1 MSCEMYSRTTH
12 PFSGH
17 RGGRGLGH
25 VYGFLNKTKHTSTRC
40 ADYKKYRT
48 GSKCVVLSLRN
59 PRLIEVSCTITTKS
73 HVTPT
78 TDNNQRR
85 YPSETKQQHASHP
98 YIPNRSDVL
107 CSPWCTVYT
116 TPSKVYQFCIK
127 PFLRLRS
134 RRRTPGDSHSQS
146 TPRGAL
152 TPTHSGGVGDIV
164 GCSSLSPS
172 SSCPRNLHSA
182 VHSALANLLP
192 LISPVQENEA
202 RHNNALK
209 SAGIIGAGEHNG
221 SSSCPNR
228 TPSDLLR
235 SAQVAG
241 HTTSGR
247 QETRILRAPLGAL

>member
-1 MSCEMYSRTTH
+1 MRPSNNMQ
-12 PFSGH
+12 
-17 RGGRGLGH
+17 
-25 VYGFLNKTKHTSTRC
+25 
-40 ADYKKYRT
+40 A
-48 GSKCVVLSLRN
+48 
-59 PRLIEVSCTITTKS
+59 
-73 HVTPT
+73 TPT
-78 TDNNQRR
+78 YPIVVMSFAAHGAPCILHQAKYTNSVSNQQPQDARR
-85 YPSETKQQHASHP
+85 LAFSEP
-98 YIPNRSDVL
+98 
-107 CSPWCTVYT
+107 
-116 TPSKVYQFCIK
+116 
-127 PFLRLRS
+127 
-134 RRRTPGDSHSQS
+134 
-146 TPRGAL
+146 PRGAL